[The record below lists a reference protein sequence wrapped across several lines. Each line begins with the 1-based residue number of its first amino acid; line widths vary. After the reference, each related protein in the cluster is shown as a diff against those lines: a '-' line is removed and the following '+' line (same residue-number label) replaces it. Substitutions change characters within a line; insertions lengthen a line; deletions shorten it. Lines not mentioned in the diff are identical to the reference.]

1 MAAGSCYDFAMNDD
15 TLFDKII
22 RKEIPASIVFED
34 EEVLAI
40 RDINPQ
46 APVHVLVLPKKKVS
60 GFDQLDDMSAVEAG
74 DFFQAVA
81 KVAERLGLDEQGYR
95 VVFNV
100 GKNGQQT
107 VAYLHAHLLGG
118 RQMGWPPG

>member
-1 MAAGSCYDFAMNDD
+1 MDQD
-15 TLFDKII
+15 TIFDKII
-22 RKEIPASIVFED
+22 RKEIKSDIVYED
-34 EEVLAI
+34 ETVLAI

-46 APVHVLVLPKKKVS
+46 APTHVLVLPKKKVS
-60 GFDQLDDMSAVEAG
+60 GFDHLEEIGPADVGAYMIAIG
-74 DFFQAVA
+74 
-81 KVAERLGLDEQGYR
+81 KVAEKLGLKEGYR

-100 GKNGQQT
+100 GKHGQQT